1 MQIVITLDGAET
13 KAQVN
18 RIIVGIAALYGQVP
32 PVATAADTL
41 TEVKAAVESQ
51 ATNTD
56 KLDDPTVAA
65 INAAF
70 GPKTAATTEPDA
82 AAVFGAC
89 PLTVAAAVLPTA
101 PVVPQA
107 GVPLPPS
114 ASLPPAP
121 PPAPPASAPTVAAPT
136 ASVVTDKNGL
146 PWDARIHASTKT
158 FNADGT
164 WRGRRNTD
172 AAIITA
178 VEAELRALMAIPA
191 PAPASIAPVAINS
204 VAPPP
209 PPGAPVSPTT
219 LAEMM
224 PLLTTAM
231 LAGKMQPT
239 AVGEVLA
246 EMGVAGGAPMLAA
259 RPDLVPQVWAALST
273 RFGL

>member
-18 RIIVGIAALYGQVP
+18 RIIVAIAALYGQVP
-32 PVATAADTL
+32 PVATAADT
-41 TEVKAAVESQ
+41 TAMIEKMAVVNPNLP
-51 ATNTD
+51 ANMM
-56 KLDDPTVAA
+56 VAV
-65 INAAF
+65 
-70 GPKTAATTEPDA
+70 TEPDP

-89 PLTVAAAVLPTA
+89 PLGVDAAVLPTA
-101 PVVPQA
+101 PVEPQA
-107 GVPLPPS
+107 GVPLPPN

-136 ASVVTDKNGL
+136 GSVVTDKNGL
-146 PWDARIHASTKT
+146 PWDARIHASSKT
-158 FNADGT
+158 MNADGS

-172 AAIITA
+172 AHIIA
-178 VEAELRALMAIPA
+178 QVEAELRALMAIPA
-191 PAPASIAPVAINS
+191 AS
-204 VAPPP
+204 APPP
-209 PPGAPVSPTT
+209 PPTPGPAAAAAVSPTT

-231 LAGKMQPT
+231 LASKLQPT

-246 EMGVAGGAPMLAA
+246 EMGIAGGAPMLAA
-259 RPDLVPQVWAALST
+259 RPDMVPQVWAALST

>member
-32 PVATAADTL
+32 P
-41 TEVKAAVESQ
+41 AAVESQ
-51 ATNTD
+51 RINTD
-56 KLDDPTVAA
+56 PAVAEKHAVNAERAIKAVTV
-65 INAAF
+65 
-70 GPKTAATTEPDA
+70 TTTEPDA

-89 PLTVAAAVLPTA
+89 PLTVDAAVLPTA
-101 PVVPQA
+101 PVEPLA

-114 ASLPPAP
+114 ASQPPAP

-136 ASVVTDKNGL
+136 GSVQTDKNGL
-146 PWDARIHASTKT
+146 PWDARIHASSKT
-158 FNADGT
+158 MNADGS

-191 PAPASIAPVAINS
+191 PAPATIAPPAINS

-209 PPGAPVSPTT
+209 PPPGAPASPTT

-231 LAGKMQPT
+231 LAGKLQPT

>member
-1 MQIVITLDGAET
+1 MQIVITLDGTET

-41 TEVKAAVESQ
+41 AEVKAA
-51 ATNTD
+51 
-56 KLDDPTVAA
+56 TVAA
-65 INAAF
+65 VSDYKDKSAQLAAARAIVENECTD
-70 GPKTAATTEPDA
+70 P

-89 PLTVAAAVLPTA
+89 PLGVDAAVLPTA
-101 PVVPQA
+101 PVEPLA

-121 PPAPPASAPTVAAPT
+121 PPAPPASAPTGAAPT

-146 PWDARIHASTKT
+146 PWDARIHASSKT
-158 FNADGT
+158 MNADGS

-172 AAIITA
+172 AHIIA
-178 VEAELRALMAIPA
+178 SVEAELRALMAIPA
-191 PAPASIAPVAINS
+191 PAPLPPATVVP
-204 VAPPP
+204 PPP
-209 PPGAPVSPTT
+209 PPGAPASPTT

-231 LAGKMQPT
+231 LAGKLQPT

>member
-1 MQIVITLDGAET
+1 
-13 KAQVN
+13 
-18 RIIVGIAALYGQVP
+18 
-32 PVATAADTL
+32 
-41 TEVKAAVESQ
+41 
-51 ATNTD
+51 
-56 KLDDPTVAA
+56 
-65 INAAF
+65 
-70 GPKTAATTEPDA
+70 
-82 AAVFGAC
+82 
-89 PLTVAAAVLPTA
+89 
-101 PVVPQA
+101 
-107 GVPLPPS
+107 
-114 ASLPPAP
+114 
-121 PPAPPASAPTVAAPT
+121 
-136 ASVVTDKNGL
+136 VTDKNGL

-191 PAPASIAPVAINS
+191 PATASIAPVAINS
-204 VAPPP
+204 VAVPP
-209 PPGAPVSPTT
+209 PPGPAATVSPTT

-231 LAGKMQPT
+231 LAGKLQPT

>member
-1 MQIVITLDGAET
+1 MQIVITLDGTEP
-13 KAQVN
+13 KAVSN
-18 RIIVGIAALYGQVP
+18 RLIVAIAALYGQVP
-32 PVATAADTL
+32 PVATAADT
-41 TEVKAAVESQ
+41 AAMIEKMAVVNPNLP
-51 ATNTD
+51 ANMMVAVT
-56 KLDDPTVAA
+56 PTGTVVQ
-65 INAAF
+65 
-70 GPKTAATTEPDA
+70 TTEPDA

-89 PLTVAAAVLPTA
+89 PLTVDAAVLPTA
-101 PVVPQA
+101 PVAPQA

-121 PPAPPASAPTVAAPT
+121 PPGPTASVPPVAAPT

-146 PWDARIHASTKT
+146 PWDARIHASSKT
-158 FNADGT
+158 MNADGS

-172 AAIITA
+172 AHIIA
-178 VEAELRALMAIPA
+178 SVEAELRALMAIPA
-191 PAPASIAPVAINS
+191 PAPASIAPPAINS

-209 PPGAPVSPTT
+209 PFMASAPTT

-231 LAGKMQPT
+231 LAGKLQPT

>member
-18 RIIVGIAALYGQVP
+18 RIIVAIAALYGQVP

-41 TEVKAAVESQ
+41 AEVKAA
-51 ATNTD
+51 
-56 KLDDPTVAA
+56 TVAA
-65 INAAF
+65 VSDYKDKSAQLAAARAIVENECTD
-70 GPKTAATTEPDA
+70 P
-82 AAVFGAC
+82 AAVFGGC
-89 PLTVAAAVLPTA
+89 PLGVDAAVLPTA
-101 PVVPQA
+101 PVAPLA
-107 GVPLPPS
+107 GVPLPPN

-121 PPAPPASAPTVAAPT
+121 PPGPTAGAPTGAAPT

-146 PWDARIHASTKT
+146 PWDARIHASSKT
-158 FNADGT
+158 MNADGS

-172 AAIITA
+172 AHIIA
-178 VEAELRALMAIPA
+178 SVEAELRALMAIPA

-209 PPGAPVSPTT
+209 PFMASAPTT

-231 LAGKMQPT
+231 LAGKLQPT

>member
-1 MQIVITLDGAET
+1 
-13 KAQVN
+13 
-18 RIIVGIAALYGQVP
+18 
-32 PVATAADTL
+32 
-41 TEVKAAVESQ
+41 
-51 ATNTD
+51 
-56 KLDDPTVAA
+56 
-65 INAAF
+65 
-70 GPKTAATTEPDA
+70 
-82 AAVFGAC
+82 
-89 PLTVAAAVLPTA
+89 LPTA
-101 PVVPQA
+101 PVEPQA

-121 PPAPPASAPTVAAPT
+121 PPAPTASVAAPT
-136 ASVVTDKNGL
+136 GSVQTDKNGL

-172 AAIITA
+172 ANIITA

-191 PAPASIAPVAINS
+191 QAPANIAPVAINS

-209 PPGAPVSPTT
+209 PPCPAPVSPTT

-231 LAGKMQPT
+231 LAGKLQPT

-259 RPDLVPQVWAALST
+259 RPDLVPQVWATLAT

>member
-1 MQIVITLDGAET
+1 MQIVITLDGTEP
-13 KAQVN
+13 KAVSN
-18 RIIVGIAALYGQVP
+18 RLIVAIAALYGQVP
-32 PVATAADTL
+32 PVATAADT
-41 TEVKAAVESQ
+41 AAMIEKMAVVNPNLP
-51 ATNTD
+51 ANMMVAVT
-56 KLDDPTVAA
+56 PTGTVVQ
-65 INAAF
+65 
-70 GPKTAATTEPDA
+70 TTEPDA

-89 PLTVAAAVLPTA
+89 PLTVDAAVLPTA
-101 PVVPQA
+101 PVAPQA
-107 GVPLPPS
+107 GVPLPPN

-121 PPAPPASAPTVAAPT
+121 PPGPTAGAPTGAAPT

-146 PWDARIHASTKT
+146 PWDARIHASSKT
-158 FNADGT
+158 MNADGT

-191 PAPASIAPVAINS
+191 PAPASIAPPAINS

-209 PPGAPVSPTT
+209 PFMASAPTT

-231 LAGKMQPT
+231 LAGKLQPT

>member
-18 RIIVGIAALYGQVP
+18 RIIVAIAALYGQVP

-41 TEVKAAVESQ
+41 AEVKAA
-51 ATNTD
+51 
-56 KLDDPTVAA
+56 TVAA
-65 INAAF
+65 VSDYKDKSAQLAAARAIVENECTD
-70 GPKTAATTEPDA
+70 P
-82 AAVFGAC
+82 AAVFGGC
-89 PLTVAAAVLPTA
+89 PLGVDAAVLPTA
-101 PVVPQA
+101 PVAPLA

-114 ASLPPAP
+114 ASQPPAP
-121 PPAPPASAPTVAAPT
+121 PPGPTAGAPTGAAPT
-136 ASVVTDKNGL
+136 GLVVTDKNGL
-146 PWDARIHASTKT
+146 PWDARIHASSKT
-158 FNADGT
+158 MNADGS

-172 AAIITA
+172 AHIIA
-178 VEAELRALMAIPA
+178 SVEAELRALMAIP
-191 PAPASIAPVAINS
+191 APVAINS

-231 LAGKMQPT
+231 LAGKLQPT

>member
-1 MQIVITLDGAET
+1 MQIVITLDGTEP
-13 KAQVN
+13 KAVSN
-18 RIIVGIAALYGQVP
+18 RLIVAIAALYGQVP
-32 PVATAADTL
+32 PVATAADT
-41 TEVKAAVESQ
+41 AAMIEKMAVVNPNLP
-51 ATNTD
+51 ANMMVAVT
-56 KLDDPTVAA
+56 PTGTVVQ
-65 INAAF
+65 
-70 GPKTAATTEPDA
+70 TTEPDA

-89 PLTVAAAVLPTA
+89 PLTVDAAVLPTA
-101 PVVPQA
+101 PVAPQA

-121 PPAPPASAPTVAAPT
+121 PPGPTASVPTVAAPT

-146 PWDARIHASTKT
+146 PWDARIHASSKT
-158 FNADGT
+158 MNADGS

-172 AAIITA
+172 AHIIA
-178 VEAELRALMAIPA
+178 SVEAELRALMAIPA
-191 PAPASIAPVAINS
+191 PAPASIAPPAINS

-209 PPGAPVSPTT
+209 PFMASAPTT

-231 LAGKMQPT
+231 LAGKLQPT

-246 EMGVAGGAPMLAA
+246 EMGVAGGAPMLAS
-259 RPDLVPQVWAALST
+259 RPDLVPQVWATLSA

>member
-1 MQIVITLDGAET
+1 MQIVITLDGTEP
-13 KAQVN
+13 KAVSN
-18 RIIVGIAALYGQVP
+18 RLIVAIAALYGQVP
-32 PVATAADTL
+32 PVATAADT
-41 TEVKAAVESQ
+41 AAMIEKMAVVNPNLP
-51 ATNTD
+51 ANMMVAVT
-56 KLDDPTVAA
+56 PTGTVVQ
-65 INAAF
+65 
-70 GPKTAATTEPDA
+70 TTEPDA

-89 PLTVAAAVLPTA
+89 PLTVDAAVLPTA
-101 PVVPQA
+101 PVAPQA

-121 PPAPPASAPTVAAPT
+121 PPGPTASVPTVAAPT

-146 PWDARIHASTKT
+146 PWDARIHASSKT
-158 FNADGT
+158 MNADGS

-172 AAIITA
+172 AHIIA
-178 VEAELRALMAIPA
+178 SVEAELRALMAIPA
-191 PAPASIAPVAINS
+191 PAPASIAPPAINS

-209 PPGAPVSPTT
+209 PFMASAPTT

-231 LAGKMQPT
+231 LAGKLQPT

>member
-18 RIIVGIAALYGQVP
+18 RIIVAIAALYGQVP

-41 TEVKAAVESQ
+41 AEVKAA
-51 ATNTD
+51 
-56 KLDDPTVAA
+56 TVAVVSDYKDKSAQLAAARA
-65 INAAF
+65 IVENECTD
-70 GPKTAATTEPDA
+70 P
-82 AAVFGAC
+82 AAVFGGC
-89 PLTVAAAVLPTA
+89 PLGVDAAVLPTA
-101 PVVPQA
+101 PVAPLA

-114 ASLPPAP
+114 ASQPPAP

-191 PAPASIAPVAINS
+191 PATASIAPVAINS
-204 VAPPP
+204 VAVPP
-209 PPGAPVSPTT
+209 PPGPAATVSPTT

-231 LAGKMQPT
+231 LAGKLQPT

>member
-1 MQIVITLDGAET
+1 MQIVITLDGTEP
-13 KAQVN
+13 KAVSN
-18 RIIVGIAALYGQVP
+18 RLIVAIAALYGQVP
-32 PVATAADTL
+32 PVATAADT
-41 TEVKAAVESQ
+41 AAMIEKMAVVNPNLP
-51 ATNTD
+51 ANMMVAVT
-56 KLDDPTVAA
+56 PTGTVVQ
-65 INAAF
+65 
-70 GPKTAATTEPDA
+70 TTEPDA

-89 PLTVAAAVLPTA
+89 PLTVDAAVLPTA
-101 PVVPQA
+101 PVAPQA

-121 PPAPPASAPTVAAPT
+121 PPGPTAGAPTGAAPT

-146 PWDARIHASTKT
+146 PWDARIHASSKT
-158 FNADGT
+158 MNADGS

-172 AAIITA
+172 AHIIA
-178 VEAELRALMAIPA
+178 SVEAELRALMAIPA

-204 VAPPP
+204 VAVPP
-209 PPGAPVSPTT
+209 PPGPAATVSPTT

-231 LAGKMQPT
+231 LAGKLQPT

-246 EMGVAGGAPMLAA
+246 EMGVAGGAPMLAS
-259 RPDLVPQVWAALST
+259 RPDLVPQVWATLSA

>member
-32 PVATAADTL
+32 PATL
-41 TEVKAAVESQ
+41 
-51 ATNTD
+51 ATGGM
-56 KLDDPTVAA
+56 LP
-65 INAAF
+65 
-70 GPKTAATTEPDA
+70 ATTQIVGEQPSQREVVSTDP

-89 PLTVAAAVLPTA
+89 PLGVDAAVLPTA
-101 PVVPQA
+101 PVAPLA
-107 GVPLPPS
+107 GVPLPPN

-121 PPAPPASAPTVAAPT
+121 PPGPTAGAPTGAAPT

-146 PWDARIHASTKT
+146 PWDARIHASSKT
-158 FNADGT
+158 MNADGT

-204 VAPPP
+204 VAVPPP
-209 PPGAPVSPTT
+209 PDPAATVSPTT

-231 LAGKMQPT
+231 LAGKLQPT